1 MKKKEEAIEH
11 RHRNFKFR
19 WRTDFFE
26 WATHH
31 DPDMTNAEKMIGATL
46 DNCEECIFT
55 YAQKTTEDP
64 IAVLNV
70 LGAAYTWA
78 QKNARDIPLYG
89 EEGVFL
95 AASEGILKKIH
106 NGSPMWAIKALQSDE
121 TPPSVLELTT
131 EETPEW
137 MAKNTGP
144 ERAPRTVLQ
153 EILEDCVGA
162 IRIPKAEW
170 APELADTRPPWVAET
185 ETHPRYHAPTPP
197 PNLHT
202 RLQTRLH
209 GLWTATKARI
219 RALKPTTTPETPE
232 TVETVEAHPGT
243 TPPPPGPPRLTST
256 PLPPDRE
263 DDVGATAPTGLVHQ
277 TPRWDDLR
285 AAAPAPPEGTR
296 KAQLV
301 ALLWETRG
309 DTSRVQEAWR
319 ATHGAGAPSDLY
331 RYART
336 WARDLAT
343 TLITYGPAH
352 AVHDTLTGLDVHLTP
367 AMRQEVDAVVAS
379 HTTVRHLRS
388 TG

>member
-1 MKKKEEAIEH
+1 MKKKEEATEH
-11 RHRNFKFR
+11 RHTNFTFR
-19 WRTDFFE
+19 WRTDFFQ
-26 WATHH
+26 WACHH
-31 DPDMTNAEKMIGATL
+31 DPDMTNAEKMIGAII

-64 IAVLNV
+64 IAVLNI
-70 LGAAYTWA
+70 LGVAYTWA
-78 QKNARDIPLYG
+78 QKNARGIPLYG

-95 AASEGILKKIH
+95 SASEAILKKIH
-106 NGSPMWAIKALQSDE
+106 NGSPAWAIKALQSDE
-121 TPPSVLELTT
+121 TPPSVLELSNKN
-131 EETPEW
+131 TPEW
-137 MAKNTGP
+137 MTKNTGP
-144 ERAPRTVLQ
+144 EKAPRTVLQ

-170 APELADTRPPWVAET
+170 APPLEDTRPPWVSET

-197 PNLHT
+197 TPLTH
-202 RLQTRLH
+202 RLRRHLH
-209 GLWTATKARI
+209 GLWTTTTARL
-219 RALKPTTTPETPE
+219 RALKPTPPPKTPEDTPE
-232 TVETVEAHPGT
+232 TVEARSETA
-243 TPPPPGPPRLTST
+243 PPTGPPRLTST
-256 PLPPDRE
+256 PTPPDHE
-263 DDVGATAPTGLVHQ
+263 DHVGTTTPTGLVHQ
-277 TPRWDDLR
+277 TPQWDTLR
-285 AAAPAPPEGTR
+285 AAVPAPPEGTR
-296 KAQLV
+296 KAELI

-309 DTSRVQEAWR
+309 DTSRVQEHWK
-319 ATHGAGAPSDLY
+319 ATHGTKAPSDLY

-343 TLITYGPAH
+343 TLITTVPAH